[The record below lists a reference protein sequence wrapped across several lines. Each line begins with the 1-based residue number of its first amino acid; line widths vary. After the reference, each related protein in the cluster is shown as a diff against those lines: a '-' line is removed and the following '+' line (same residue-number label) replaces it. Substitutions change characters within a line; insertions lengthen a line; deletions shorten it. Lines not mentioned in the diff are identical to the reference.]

1 MRRRNTMIHTL
12 RRATVT
18 VAAVTA
24 AAGLLAGCGQDTAG
38 SEAAP
43 ATTTAAPNPKETL
56 LAAVPDETR
65 PGFSYTIKDWE
76 TTLTGE
82 VAPTT
87 KATHLRMEI
96 KEPSLGFTMHMAY
109 LTVDKQSWTKITFTG
124 AEGLTGLP
132 KLPAKWMLLDPAK
145 LTDAEGV
152 PTEYTGADV
161 ADLKPLL
168 ANTTITESAGGKYAG
183 TVDLSGAAGTNIFSE
198 ETAAGIGEAAK
209 TLPFQA
215 TVDAEGRLTS
225 FLVNV
230 PTVGKTKAY
239 DYSVTYADY
248 GTAPAVAVPAAAD
261 AVAAPAAAYELINS

>member
-1 MRRRNTMIHTL
+1 MIHGL

-18 VAAVTA
+18 VAAVA
-24 AAGLLAGCGQDTAG
+24 VAAGLLSGCGQDATGPGA
-38 SEAAP
+38 SAP
-43 ATTTAAPNPKETL
+43 ATAAPNPKETL

-65 PGFSYTIKDWE
+65 PGFAYTIKDWE

-82 VAPTT
+82 VAPEV
-87 KATHLRMEI
+87 KGTHLRMSY
-96 KEPSLGFTMHMAY
+96 KEPSMGFTMHMAY
-109 LTVDKQSWTKITFTG
+109 LTVDKDTWTKISFTDTK
-124 AEGLTGLP
+124 GLTGLP

-145 LTDAEGV
+145 LTSADAV
-152 PTEYTGADV
+152 PTTWSSADV

-168 ANTTITESAGGKYAG
+168 ANTTITESGGGKYAG
-183 TVDLSGAAGTNIFSE
+183 TVDLSGAVGTNILAE

-225 FLVNV
+225 LVVNV
-230 PTVGKTKAY
+230 PAVGKTKAY

-248 GTAPAVAVPAAAD
+248 GSAPPVAAPAAAD
-261 AVAAPAAAYELINS
+261 AVPAPAAAYELINA